1 MMEPVLR
8 LVAGDASAVTG
19 RVRLDLE
26 KTLWN
31 GTMIFGGLGL
41 AMFYTNWT
49 AVILGLSLTYITL
62 LLGHSVG
69 MHRMMIHRAFKAK
82 PWLKRA
88 LIYLGALVGIGGPSK
103 IIKIHDVRDW
113 AQRQTECHDFFSHDR
128 GFFRDLSWQLF
139 YKFEFETPPRI
150 EIEDELTS
158 DPFIQHLDKYWRW
171 HQLVLAICLL
181 MIGGISFVVW
191 CVMLRV
197 AVSTIGHWSVTYFCH
212 NPGPGRWRVKEAGV
226 QASNL
231 QLPDL
236 LNGWLTHGEC
246 WHNNHHAFPESA
258 RIGLD
263 KGQVDPAWLVIK
275 TLSQFNLVWDVGVPR
290 SDREDLIEKPIFPT
304 PEKHATSP
312 V

>member
-1 MMEPVLR
+1 MMEPVHR

-88 LIYLGALVGIGGPSK
+88 LIYLGAMVGIGGPSK

-158 DPFIQHLDKYWRW
+158 DPFIKHLDKYWRW
-171 HQLVLAICLL
+171 HQLVLAIGLYS
-181 MIGGISFVVW
+181 IGGVSFVVW
-191 CVMLRV
+191 GVMLRV
-197 AVSTIGHWSVTYFCH
+197 AISTVGHWSVTYFCH

-258 RIGLD
+258 QIGLD
-263 KGQVDPAWLVIK
+263 KGQVDPAWFVIK
-275 TLSQFNLVWDVGVPR
+275 ILKQFNLVWDVGVPR